1 MKSERPTAPLTEA
14 EKNELLALA
23 GSTELR
29 TELRSTVENRE
40 ISFDDYIAFATS
52 VARLSNHAPP
62 ALPPSERQPVQA
74 ITCSLNPR
82 LTLLMN

>member
-40 ISFDDYIAFATS
+40 ISFDDYIAFCHQRRPAVEPRS
-52 VARLSNHAPP
+52 P